1 MGTSRGHQNSTKKK
15 AKIVLAPHK
24 QVEPVSPKSSL
35 ELPYI
40 YTQRNI
46 HSAPP
51 SNPHVLR
58 QTHATH
64 FPHRVCIS
72 GSSDPSNRPSDS
84 LTRRRGHSSTA
95 ACHASPSCQNT
106 TGTLH
111 IRRWCGLVISVTLVR
126 QMGYLATCH
135 KLCPKGLQAGLSSE
149 KGEHGRTK
157 LEVSRL

>member
-1 MGTSRGHQNSTKKK
+1 MFWLHINRSNQFPLKAVSSCLTFIHKGTS
-15 AKIVLAPHK
+15 I
-24 QVEPVSPKSSL
+24 
-35 ELPYI
+35 LP
-40 YTQRNI
+40 
-46 HSAPP
+46 PP